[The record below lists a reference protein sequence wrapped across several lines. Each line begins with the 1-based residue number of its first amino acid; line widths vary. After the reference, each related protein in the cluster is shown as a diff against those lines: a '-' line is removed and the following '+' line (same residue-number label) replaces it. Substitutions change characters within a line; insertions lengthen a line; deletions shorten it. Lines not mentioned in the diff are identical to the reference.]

1 MSTRQLLEDIKSQLL
16 GEAAKILLKDREMK
30 EVQKVVSRAVGKNV
44 DYRMGD
50 SDYHTGAIDFG
61 GHGHL
66 EIFVGSKS
74 EGSGKPPYK
83 ITVEDNE
90 EGGVVDNK
98 TANDYK
104 SMLKVVAQLAR
115 KHKKGLTS
123 Y

>member
-1 MSTRQLLEDIKSQLL
+1 MATRKLLEDIKSQLL

-61 GHGHL
+61 GKGKYDL
-66 EIFVGSKS
+66 FVGS
-74 EGSGKPPYK
+74 EYEDGDVPYK
-83 ITVEDNE
+83 VTVEDPVDGNYI
-90 EGGVVDNK
+90 EGD

-104 SMLKVVAQLAR
+104 SMLKLVTKLAK
-115 KHKKGLTS
+115 KHKKGLTQD
-123 Y
+123 